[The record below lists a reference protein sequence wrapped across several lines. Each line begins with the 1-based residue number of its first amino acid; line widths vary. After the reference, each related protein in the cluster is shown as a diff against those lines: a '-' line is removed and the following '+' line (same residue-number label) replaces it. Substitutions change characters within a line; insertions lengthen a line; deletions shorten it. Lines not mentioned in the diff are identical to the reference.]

1 MPHDNYGRI
10 YIDKS
15 VTPNIGISIAD
26 VQYVVGSS
34 ATDVGRL
41 CRATG
46 INKHSLH
53 KPVRAALLA
62 VLTDAQFGAV
72 DWGYRIPDTAALALL
87 IGYVDNEESGSTPSA
102 WDPSSNGETSADDYD
117 YLANGWWYKRPR
129 GPITA
134 EPYRLPDFDEY
145 LGSTEYLFKMELAR
159 TTVDNGSFFVD
170 LYTNIN
176 LAAPNFNS
184 FDNTNGMM
192 FLVAIVKSG
201 AAVSTAKFK
210 SAPTDS
216 ITGSYVYSAV
226 EFTSD
231 EVGTSLSSEVFT
243 GGVGD
248 YYVYGFLVSRSYLN
262 GGTTPVQN
270 LHTSGNYRALSALT
284 GARALPCARQTVTVV
299 STPVVDPMSGL
310 TFAFASGGT
319 IRYTASAGRFTVT
332 FPALTATNA
341 NSSSKSFANNIYVR
355 IGVMHAGNYWNSA
368 YQATSLPGATVPANG
383 SVTVFSSGT
392 QVVSDTSIIAWL
404 QNEGVTIADCVVSA
418 YLYYFDPDANE
429 YWSMPGAY
437 FDA

>member
-1 MPHDNYGRI
+1 MAHDANRI
-10 YIDKS
+10 YIDTS
-15 VTPNIGISIAD
+15 ATPNVGISIGD
-26 VQYVVGSS
+26 IQTVVGSS
-34 ATDVGRL
+34 ANDVGRL
-41 CRATG
+41 CRVTG
-46 INKHSLH
+46 INKYSLH

-72 DWGYRIPDTAALALL
+72 DWGYRIPATAALASL
-87 IGYVDNEESGSTPSA
+87 IGYVDDEESGSTPSA
-102 WDPSSNGETSADDYD
+102 WDPSSNGETSADDYA
-117 YLANGWWYKRPR
+117 YLANGWWYARPR
-129 GPITA
+129 GGITV
-134 EPYRLPDFDEY
+134 EPYRLLDFNEY

-159 TTVDNGSFFVD
+159 TTVDNGAFFVD

-192 FLVAIVKSG
+192 FLVAVVKSG

-231 EVGTSLSSEVFT
+231 EVGTSSSSEVFT
-243 GGVGD
+243 GGTGD

-270 LHTSGNYRALSALT
+270 LHQSGNYRALSALT
-284 GARALPCARQTVTVV
+284 GARVLPCARQTVTVV

-332 FPALTATNA
+332 FPALTATNS
-341 NSSSKSFANNIYVR
+341 NSSSKSFASNIYVR
-355 IGVMHAGNYWNSA
+355 IGVTHTGNYWNSA

-383 SVTVFSSGT
+383 SITVFSSGT

-404 QNEGVTIADCVVSA
+404 QNEGATIADCVVSA
-418 YLYYFDPDANE
+418 YLYYFDTDTNE